1 LTDRE
6 QRDVTS
12 GGADEVTLRRVL
24 IILTVKSAYIKAIQ
38 QPPGFDYRRMECS
51 LPNET
56 FKVDGTELSGWEIR
70 LFKANLGIQRK
81 EVLVEE
87 VYQCCAMIYRGGQ
100 GNRVFWNDREGEAT
114 EMLNFLKVDQI
125 VKAYDGLA
133 VKNGAPSNNVNGRA
147 RVNGSSTTP
156 SVSHTAHAASR
167 RMTGEQARRSSEDS
181 RMQTSVT
188 H

>member
-1 LTDRE
+1 M
-6 QRDVTS
+6 
-12 GGADEVTLRRVL
+12 

-38 QPPGFDYRRMECS
+38 QPPGFDWRRMECS

-56 FKVDGTELSGWEIR
+56 FKVDGTELAGWEIR

-87 VYQCCAMIYRGGQ
+87 VYQCCAMIYRGGSR
-100 GNRVFWNDREGEAT
+100 NKVFWNDREGEAT

-147 RVNGSSTTP
+147 RLNGSTSGTSIAMSAQAPT
-156 SVSHTAHAASR
+156 R
-167 RMTGEQARRSSEDS
+167 RMTGEQPNRRSSEDS